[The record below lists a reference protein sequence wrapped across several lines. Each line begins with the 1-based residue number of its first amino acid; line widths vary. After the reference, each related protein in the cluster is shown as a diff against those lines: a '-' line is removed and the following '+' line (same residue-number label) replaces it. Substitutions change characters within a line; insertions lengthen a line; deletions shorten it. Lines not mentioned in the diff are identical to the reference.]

1 MADATLRVEGQFSVG
16 VWTTMSDVVM
26 ADGLRWRRGMTGGGP
41 LDRIATTG
49 TFEFTLRNDA
59 ANSGSLEG
67 YYSPGHTNVRS
78 GWDIGT
84 PVRVVANY
92 SSSDYSLWQGRVRTI
107 RPSPGVHLGRRV
119 SVTAHDCM
127 GDLADS
133 IVREISPQFNKTEVE
148 LLQALINALPADAQ
162 PTSLD
167 ADVSLDS
174 YPYAFDNAGDGVS
187 ALALA
192 SDVVFSA
199 AGYLFSTGAGALKYA
214 NRLHWEYNAIRST
227 FYLTEAHIAEDG
239 LDAPTSRD
247 RVYNVIRATAHPRV
261 VDDTSD
267 TVLWSADSILSVA
280 PSQTITV
287 WGAYRDP
294 DTTNQ
299 LIGASD
305 VQPAPIANTDYM
317 ANASP
322 TGLSTDLTADVDV
335 AVTGFASTAKV
346 VITNNAAVTAYLV
359 NTSGEPFLTIK
370 GRGVYDI
377 GPITAESS
385 TAAVYS
391 DRTLRF
397 DLPYQDDGNIAQGVA
412 DFIGNLYGST
422 ERWAQSVTFYPQL
435 STDNMIFA
443 TSGEIGTRAHI
454 TDSITAFVEQKHM
467 VIGIEFEVL
476 PSRLMVCR
484 WTLAPTIAQDF
495 FILDT
500 STLDGADTLGY
511 A

>member
-1 MADATLRVEGQFSVG
+1 
-16 VWTTMSDVVM
+16 
-26 ADGLRWRRGMTGGGP
+26 
-41 LDRIATTG
+41 
-49 TFEFTLRNDA
+49 
-59 ANSGSLEG
+59 
-67 YYSPGHTNVRS
+67 
-78 GWDIGT
+78 
-84 PVRVVANY
+84 
-92 SSSDYSLWQGRVRTI
+92 
-107 RPSPGVHLGRRV
+107 
-119 SVTAHDCM
+119 
-127 GDLADS
+127 
-133 IVREISPQFNKTEVE
+133 
-148 LLQALINALPADAQ
+148 
-162 PTSLD
+162 
-167 ADVSLDS
+167 
-174 YPYAFDNAGDGVS
+174 
-187 ALALA
+187 
-192 SDVVFSA
+192 
-199 AGYLFSTGAGALKYA
+199 
-214 NRLHWEYNAIRST
+214 
-227 FYLTEAHIAEDG
+227 
-239 LDAPTSRD
+239 
-247 RVYNVIRATAHPRV
+247 
-261 VDDTSD
+261 
-267 TVLWSADSILSVA
+267 
-280 PSQTITV
+280 
-287 WGAYRDP
+287 
-294 DTTNQ
+294 
-299 LIGASD
+299 
-305 VQPAPIANTDYM
+305 
-317 ANASP
+317 
-322 TGLSTDLTADVDV
+322 LTADVDV

-377 GPITAESS
+377 GPITEESS